1 MSKENMGEL
10 KARDVMKG
18 LSKLMISHPN
28 IITGTHDQI
37 QNMLKG
43 KPGSI
48 KLMKTSI
55 GDSKPK
61 SSDALFANHMNHING
76 PMNIQRDN
84 GIITIH
90 PKDHKPIN
98 WQKIGSGYQ

>member
-43 KPGSI
+43 K
-48 KLMKTSI
+48 T
-55 GDSKPK
+55 K
-61 SSDALFANHMNHING
+61 STNITLVYKRKKQRNKCESLKVTLLSDHV
-76 PMNIQRDN
+76 
-84 GIITIH
+84 
-90 PKDHKPIN
+90 
-98 WQKIGSGYQ
+98 